1 MRSETET
8 VLVERPPEQV
18 FEWVADHRNV
28 RRVLDG
34 VQRWEPDGEPQKGT
48 RYRVRI
54 GALGLGLGT
63 TLKLTEWWPA
73 RAIAWESER
82 SAVPVQGSWYFKP
95 KGRTG
100 TEVEFTISYEPPYGL
115 LGRFVG
121 QRLEGL
127 MRNRVKRALRRM
139 KHEIEAEP

>member
-18 FEWVADHRNV
+18 FGWVADHRNV

-34 VQRWEPDGEPQKGT
+34 VQRWEPDGEAGAGT

-63 TLKLTEWWPA
+63 TLKLTEWRPGK
-73 RAIAWESER
+73 AIAWESER
-82 SAVPVQGSWYFKP
+82 SPVPVRGSWHFKTNRN
-95 KGRTG
+95 GG
-100 TEVEFTISYEPPYGL
+100 TEVELTISYEPPYGL

-127 MRNRVKRALRRM
+127 LRNRVQRALRRM
-139 KHEIEAEP
+139 KHEIEAEG